1 MHLMT
6 DQEFQELSRKEYISL
21 KDTLQTVLDNQVILG
36 KKLNELQADMA
47 TAIRNQQIMGNDQDE
62 LIKQVKGIE
71 RLLNK

>member
-1 MHLMT
+1 MT